1 MTPDG
6 RDELAALFDTDAE
19 FGDVVAALAAA
30 IPPVEPPP
38 GVKAALFARL
48 SPPPDIRF
56 RFATDGAFA
65 PTPYPGVAIRV
76 LNVDRERRQFSAVI
90 RLDAGATYPSHA
102 HDGPEEC
109 VVLEGELLVGDV
121 RMRPG
126 DYQRAEPGSAH
137 SDQWSETGALL
148 FVTGPMSLLAQ

>member
-6 RDELAALFDTDAE
+6 RDDELAADE
-19 FGDVVAALAAA
+19 FAGVVAQLAAA
-30 IPPVEPPP
+30 IPPVAPPH
-38 GVKAALFARL
+38 GVKTALFARL
-48 SPPPDIRF
+48 SPTPDIRF

-65 PTPYPGVAIRV
+65 PTPHPGMSIRL
-76 LNVDRERRQFSAVI
+76 LNLDRERRQFSALI
-90 RLDAGATYPSHA
+90 RLDAGAIYPSHA

-109 VVLEGELLVGDV
+109 VVLEGELRVGDV

-137 SDQWSETGALL
+137 ADQWSETGALL
-148 FVTGPMSLLAQ
+148 FVTGPMSLLAH